1 MKNENSGRSSDI
13 LPNRR
18 LFFTEQ
24 SATTNRLLSTGT
36 HEGYR
41 HSNINVFIVSPV
53 SYPYL
58 IAAASSSSST
68 TKPILLTYEDSKVIP
83 AQAANGTNGKAAEP
97 AGSTNED
104 AAAADHQLYQRWQEI
119 RQLNRSA
126 AGMAQEVVGFLLHE
140 VVPAGAAACG
150 RIENKE

>member
-1 MKNENSGRSSDI
+1 
-13 LPNRR
+13 
-18 LFFTEQ
+18 
-24 SATTNRLLSTGT
+24 
-36 HEGYR
+36 
-41 HSNINVFIVSPV
+41 V

-58 IAAASSSSST
+58 IAAASSSSSST
-68 TKPILLTYEDSKVIP
+68 TKPTLLTYEDSKVIP
-83 AQAANGTNGKAAEP
+83 AQAANGTSGKAAEP

-126 AGMAQEVVGFLLHE
+126 TGMAQEMVGFLLHE

-150 RIENKE
+150 RIENKEWACIMWDILKEKRRKIDLKIFDLELVLIVSSSF

>member
-1 MKNENSGRSSDI
+1 M
-13 LPNRR
+13 
-18 LFFTEQ
+18 
-24 SATTNRLLSTGT
+24 
-36 HEGYR
+36 
-41 HSNINVFIVSPV
+41 

-58 IAAASSSSST
+58 IAAASSSSSSS
-68 TKPILLTYEDSKVIP
+68 TKPTLLTYEDSKVIP

-126 AGMAQEVVGFLLHE
+126 TGMAQEVVGFLLHE

>member
-1 MKNENSGRSSDI
+1 
-13 LPNRR
+13 
-18 LFFTEQ
+18 
-24 SATTNRLLSTGT
+24 
-36 HEGYR
+36 
-41 HSNINVFIVSPV
+41 V

-58 IAAASSSSST
+58 IAAASSSTT
-68 TKPILLTYEDSKVIP
+68 TKPTLLTYEDSKVIP
-83 AQAANGTNGKAAEP
+83 AQAANGTNGKASEP
-97 AGSTNED
+97 AGSTSED